1 MKKEL
6 AKMEDYKDVNWSVDF
21 EITVNGK
28 MVNFWELSDNARDY
42 ILTCIENDYYSGTFE
57 D

>member
-1 MKKEL
+1 
-6 AKMEDYKDVNWSVDF
+6 MEDYKDINWSVDF
-21 EITVNGK
+21 EITVNGET
-28 MVNFWELSDNARDY
+28 VNFCDLPDTARDY